1 MTKAECETTLE
12 IREQSPPKHPK
23 ETNQTS
29 GSNTQIYLV
38 SSGHKQANM
47 AAPRHE
53 KAPEEIDNRFTN
65 RSINS
70 VARII
75 VAESVDKAKT
85 DDGIHQFHETKGKN
99 TYKVL
104 I

>member
-29 GSNTQIYLV
+29 GNNTQIHLV
-38 SSGHKQANM
+38 SSGHNQANM
-47 AAPRHE
+47 AAPGHE
-53 KAPEEIDNRFTN
+53 KAPEEIENRFTN

-85 DDGIHQFHETKGKN
+85 DDGIQQFHETTGKIG
-99 TYKVL
+99 YEVF